1 MVRSHPFPAATG
13 AWPTVLRP
21 RLAGWRSSCL
31 ALLTTVCSLLG
42 SLSPLS
48 AAPRDEGRIRV
59 KYWEKWAGPEEAA
72 TRAVID
78 AFNRSQ
84 DRIKV
89 EYFIQSPIDRKTL
102 VAVAG
107 GDPPDVAGLWIHNVA
122 SFADA
127 EALMPLDEFIARD
140 GFTKEEWLS
149 RYYPVYARA
158 VQHAGRVYAGIA
170 TPAMIALHW
179 NKTLFREAGM
189 DPERPP
195 RTLAELDEFARRLTK
210 RDAKTGAL
218 QQVGFLPQEP
228 GWWPWIFCRWFGGQ
242 LFDGRHI
249 TLATDPRNVAAMEWV
264 ASYSKELGRDA
275 VTSFASGFAGQ
286 MASPQSGFFSG
297 KVAMIFQGVWYN
309 NYIRQYKPG
318 LDYGVAPAWPS
329 AVEGIDD
336 FAMAEADMLVI
347 PRGAKHPQQAWEFIK
362 YMNSHNPR
370 AERREEL
377 AGMELMCFL
386 QQKNSALREWSPF
399 FSQHH
404 PHPHIDVFRQLSASP
419 NAEAVPD
426 IGIWTEY
433 ERETL
438 AAFADIRL
446 LRATPEQALTAA
458 QRRLEKSW
466 TRHRRSLERH
476 GQLAPA
482 GGVNSP

>member
-1 MVRSHPFPAATG
+1 MARPGHFVILQRARSTFEWPRVRRWGLGLAALGSLMFPAAGT
-13 AWPTVLRP
+13 
-21 RLAGWRSSCL
+21 
-31 ALLTTVCSLLG
+31 
-42 SLSPLS
+42 
-48 AAPRDEGRIRV
+48 AADQKADGRV
-59 KYWEKWAGPEEAA
+59 HVSYWEKWAGPEEAA
-72 TRAVID
+72 ARAVID

-84 DRIKV
+84 NRIVV

-127 EALMPLDEFIARD
+127 EALTPLDKFIEHD
-140 GFTKEEWLS
+140 GFTKEQWLG
-149 RYYPVYARA
+149 RYYPVYAGA
-158 VQHAGRVYAGIA
+158 VQHAGHVYAGIA

-179 NKTLFREAGM
+179 NKTLFREAGL

-210 RDAKTGAL
+210 RDPQTGAL
-218 QQVGFLPQEP
+218 LQVGFLPQEP

-242 LFDGRHI
+242 LFDGHNI
-249 TLATDPRNVAAMEWV
+249 TLATDPKNVAAMEWV
-264 ASYSKELGRDA
+264 ASYSKALGRDA

-297 KVAMIFQGVWYN
+297 KVAMIFQGVWFN

-318 LDYGVAPAWPS
+318 LEYGVAPAWPT
-329 AVEGIDD
+329 AVKGIDD
-336 FAMAEADMLVI
+336 FAMAEADMVVI
-347 PRGAKHPQQAWEFIK
+347 PRGAKHPQEAWEFIK
-362 YMNSHNPR
+362 YLNSNNPR
-370 AERREEL
+370 AQRREEL
-377 AGMELMCFL
+377 EGMELMCFL

-399 FSQHH
+399 FANHH
-404 PHPHIDVFRQLSASP
+404 PHPHIAVFRQLSASP
-419 NAEAVPD
+419 HAVAVPN

-446 LRATPEQALTAA
+446 LRATPEQALNAA
-458 QRRLEKSW
+458 QARLEKSW

-476 GQLAPA
+476 GQLPSVEPT
-482 GGVNSP
+482 GSP

>member
-1 MVRSHPFPAATG
+1 MLRRRIFACLTSHWASSSQNSPARRFSWIATLACVVAASVGGVQPAWAARSPDNRVRVT
-13 AWPTVLRP
+13 
-21 RLAGWRSSCL
+21 
-31 ALLTTVCSLLG
+31 
-42 SLSPLS
+42 
-48 AAPRDEGRIRV
+48 
-59 KYWEKWAGPEEAA
+59 YWEKWTGPEEVA
-72 TRAVID
+72 TRAAIA

-84 DRIKV
+84 DRIIV
-89 EYFIQSPIDRKTL
+89 EYFTQSPIDRKTL

-107 GDPPDVAGLWIHNVA
+107 GDPPDVAGLWIHNIA

-140 GFTKEEWLS
+140 GMTNEQWLS

-158 VQHAGRVYAGIA
+158 VQHSGRVYAGIA
-170 TPAMIALHW
+170 TPAIIALHW
-179 NKTLFREAGM
+179 NKTLFREAGL

-195 RTLAELDEFARRLTK
+195 RTLAELNEFASRLTK
-210 RDAKTGAL
+210 RDPQTGAL
-218 QQVGFLPQEP
+218 LQVGFLPQEP

-242 LFDGRHI
+242 LFDGRNI
-249 TLATDPRNVAAMEWV
+249 TLATDPRNIAAMEWV
-264 ASYSKELGRDA
+264 ASYTKELGRDA

-286 MASPQSGFFSG
+286 MASSQSGFFSG
-297 KVAMIFQGVWYN
+297 KVAMVFQGVWYN

-318 LDYGVAPAWPS
+318 LDYGVAPAWPM

-347 PRGAKHPQQAWEFIK
+347 PRGAKHPQEAWEFIK
-362 YMNSHNPR
+362 YMNSANPR
-370 AERREEL
+370 ATRREEL
-377 AGMELMCFL
+377 EGMELMCLL
-386 QQKNSALREWSPF
+386 QQKNSALREWSPYF
-399 FSQHH
+399 TNEH
-404 PHPHIDVFRQLSASP
+404 PHPSISVFRKLSASP

-426 IGIWTEY
+426 IGIWTEF

-446 LRATPEQALTAA
+446 LRATPEQALNAA

-476 GQLAPA
+476 GQLPPS
-482 GGVNSP
+482 GVSKNQ